1 MDPAELVRKA
11 TRPLVTII
19 FAIAIAQVVAGNIE
33 APDWF
38 VGLAVSIIAFWFGER
53 SIGHLAGK

>member
-1 MDPAELVRKA
+1 MDPAELIRKA
-11 TRPLVTII
+11 TRPVVTII
-19 FAIAIAQVVAGNIE
+19 FTAAIARVVVGSVE

-38 VGLAVSIIAFWFGER
+38 VGLSVSIIAFWFGER